1 MGNSP
6 VEVAP
11 AVQLYIIW
19 HGFWLCGWC
28 FAGGRA
34 GHFVL
39 LILVRLDLDRQR
51 FAASDTKRHFEV
63 CGIVM
68 FLRGSKVAFDILW
81 LLSIRSIILHH
92 RHQKSRLVALIRTR
106 KQQTRSHL
114 QNTTSLW
121 THEIPNRCTL
131 LLDCFFIYLLAY
143 QDAIKLSETYECHSM
158 LTARFNRL
166 LSILLIFSSYL
177 LSQ

>member
-1 MGNSP
+1 MGNLP

-19 HGFWLCGWC
+19 YGFWLCGWC

-39 LILVRLDLDRQR
+39 LILVRLNLDRQR
-51 FAASDTKRHFEV
+51 LAASDTKRHFEV
-63 CGIVM
+63 CGIVL
-68 FLRGSKVAFDILW
+68 FLRGLKVAFDILW

-114 QNTTSLW
+114 QNTTSL
-121 THEIPNRCTL
+121 THGNSSRCTL

-143 QDAIKLSETYECHSM
+143 QDAIKLSETYKCHSM
-158 LTARFNRL
+158 LAARFDRL
-166 LSILLIFSSYL
+166 LSILLISSSYL